1 VADDLVIEHVMMRVQ
16 AELDW
21 HQLVIDRLGKLAA
34 DSGQQIRA

>member
-1 VADDLVIEHVMMRVQ
+1 VQ

-34 DSGQQIRA
+34 DSGQIRA